1 MWNTPRHE
9 KIHFEV
15 FQQYLPPEYAQVQ
28 RFAATGNSDALKG
41 DKWRVV
47 ETPLFERKNDFP
59 PVMYFM
65 IENVK

>member
-1 MWNTPRHE
+1 MKKFIVGAFSNACQRNSG
-9 KIHFEV
+9 
-15 FQQYLPPEYAQVQ
+15 QAQH
-28 RFAATGNSDALKG
+28 FAATGNSDALKG